1 MVAEF
6 QDADELLAQ
15 AERSNYSHAG
25 EALAD
30 LQLIVASLNQE
41 LDAIVSRRGSVEWQV
56 QSDIAGR
63 LREFLKR
70 LIDLVMKIAREF
82 GAISYSVECGFPKGF
97 SASFAWKGPRA
108 G

>member
-6 QDADELLAQ
+6 RDADDLLAQ
-15 AERSNYSHAG
+15 AERSSYSHAG

-41 LDAIVSRRGSVEWQV
+41 FDAIVSRRGSVEWQV
-56 QSDIAGR
+56 QSETGDR
-63 LREFLKR
+63 LRQLLKR
-70 LIDLVMKIAREF
+70 LVDLVTKIARDF

-97 SASFAWKGPRA
+97 SASLSWKGPKA
-108 G
+108 

>member
-6 QDADELLAQ
+6 QDGDDLLAQ

-30 LQLIVASLNQE
+30 VQLIVASLNQE
-41 LDAIVSRRGSVEWQV
+41 FEAIVSRRGSVEWQV
-56 QSDIAGR
+56 QSDIGGR
-63 LREFLKR
+63 LRALLKR
-70 LIDLVMKIAREF
+70 LIDLVTKIAREF

-97 SASFAWKGPRA
+97 SASLSWKGPKA
-108 G
+108 